1 LDVLGW
7 LSSRPFCLR
16 QIIFFRKKE
25 TIMNYKI
32 YTIDEIKKRFEK
44 VAKKYEVEEAYLFGS
59 YARGDATKK
68 SDVDFYIKADKIRT
82 LLDLSGFC
90 IDTQKA
96 MKKDVDVIT
105 TDAKLEEKFE
115 QEIKKELVK
124 IYG

>member
-1 LDVLGW
+1 
-7 LSSRPFCLR
+7 
-16 QIIFFRKKE
+16 
-25 TIMNYKI
+25 MNYKI

-68 SDVDFYIKADKIRT
+68 NDVDFYVKADKIRT
-82 LLDLSGFC
+82 LLDLSGFW

-105 TDAKLEEKFE
+105 TDATLEEEFE

>member
-1 LDVLGW
+1 
-7 LSSRPFCLR
+7 
-16 QIIFFRKKE
+16 
-25 TIMNYKI
+25 MNYKI

-82 LLDLSGFC
+82 LLDLSGFW

-105 TDAKLEEKFE
+105 SDAKLEEKFE